1 METANL
7 VMAALF
13 FLVVLYILAQVI
25 VKPIKLLWKLLLN
38 SAVGL
43 VLLMLTNYIGAY
55 FAFAVPINLI
65 TVLITGFLGVPGI
78 LLVIC
83 FKLLMM

>member
-1 METANL
+1 MNTANII
-7 VMAALF
+7 MAVLF
-13 FLVVLYILAQVI
+13 FLVILYILAQVV

-38 SAVGL
+38 SAVGI
-43 VLLMLTNYIGAY
+43 VLLMLTNYIGSY
-55 FAFAVPINLI
+55 FDFSIPINLI

-78 LLVIC
+78 LLIIC